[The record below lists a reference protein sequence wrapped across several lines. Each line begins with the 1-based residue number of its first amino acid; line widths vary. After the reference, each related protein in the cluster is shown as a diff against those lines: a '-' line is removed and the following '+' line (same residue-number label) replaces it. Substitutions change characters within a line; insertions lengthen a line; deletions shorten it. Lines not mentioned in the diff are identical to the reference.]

1 MLVEN
6 DSPRR
11 ANSRPIG
18 ASDFCFQHISDRNF
32 PLGVASNA
40 RTRKHVVSDA
50 IDVCDVCLED
60 SSRLFAAFRTLSGT
74 RVFPEIQLRQ
84 VQQRNGVLMSAAT
97 GQRVRPQLSVCN

>member
-18 ASDFCFQHISDRNF
+18 ASDFCFQYNSDRNF
-32 PLGVASNA
+32 PLLVASNA

-50 IDVCDVCLED
+50 VVVCLED
-60 SSRLFAAFRTLSGT
+60 SSRLFAAFRTLSST